1 MLRVRLCL
9 KPRVGAQNVEFL
21 FVPCRVR
28 DSVFHTPVT
37 GNELFRN
44 ISPED
49 DHYLDAQPRMNT
61 NVNEGGGNLP
71 ESLEQAS
78 SHYHLPLK
86 FG

>member
-28 DSVFHTPVT
+28 DSFLHTPVT

-49 DHYLDAQPRMNT
+49 DYYPDA
-61 NVNEGGGNLP
+61 
-71 ESLEQAS
+71 
-78 SHYHLPLK
+78 
-86 FG
+86 